1 MQPLCHIFRL
11 SLNTGKVPADWRHA
25 KVSPIYKKGTKGDPG
40 NYRPVSLTSIPCRI
54 LESLIKDD
62 PMSHLLREKLI
73 TDNQHGFM
81 KGRSCT
87 TNLVAFMD
95 KFTLYRT
102 N

>member
-1 MQPLCHIFRL
+1 M
-11 SLNTGKVPADWRHA
+11 LNTGKVPADWRHA
-25 KVSPIYKKGTKGDPG
+25 RFLQFTRKVERGTPATTD
-40 NYRPVSLTSIPCRI
+40 RSPCRI

-62 PMSHLLREKLI
+62 LMSHLLREKLI